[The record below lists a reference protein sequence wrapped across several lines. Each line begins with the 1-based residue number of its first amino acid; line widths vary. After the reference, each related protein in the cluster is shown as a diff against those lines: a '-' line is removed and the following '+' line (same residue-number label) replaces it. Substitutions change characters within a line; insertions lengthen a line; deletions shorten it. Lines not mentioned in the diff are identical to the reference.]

1 MTGRLKG
8 FGSLFWI
15 GKGEMGCEIKRS
27 WGCYIAS
34 VWNTAVFVVAA
45 ASRV

>member
-1 MTGRLKG
+1 VTGRQKDFESLLK
-8 FGSLFWI
+8 I
-15 GKGEMGCEIKRS
+15 GKGEMGSEMKRS